1 MWKETTDGFVRIIY
15 GQSKQSWCG
24 YISSFLLFPTYQMYY
39 CPKPTCDYKACM
51 HVAWL
56 DQNNKHAWMLIILI
70 NSYKYKAD
78 YSMIIADYSAIWL
91 VNCLAIN
98 NLWPCYLK
106 PSATKIMA
114 IPRSNAHAMMS
125 VSSAA
130 SCSPPIPQMYCFVYT
145 PTFSFNY
152 SEYVD
157 PCYELRQWIAI
168 GLINRH
174 WV

>member
-1 MWKETTDGFVRIIY
+1 
-15 GQSKQSWCG
+15 
-24 YISSFLLFPTYQMYY
+24 
-39 CPKPTCDYKACM
+39 
-51 HVAWL
+51 
-56 DQNNKHAWMLIILI
+56 MLIILI

-130 SCSPPIPQMYCFVYT
+130 SCSPPIPQMYCLYCLFTLPMYCIVYCLKYVYNVLFVLFVLFVYVCIVCLHH
-145 PTFSFNY
+145 PFPKCIVCLHMYHPFPKCKQNNTFGEWFTTHSPNVLFCLHTY
-152 SEYVD
+152 F
-157 PCYELRQWIAI
+157 
-168 GLINRH
+168 
-174 WV
+174 